1 MKIRKLYLSITSAAL
16 LLAGP
21 VCAAEPAAGVKPETT
36 ALYQKARDQVSRLTG
51 TASAKQAPEIVD
63 QATAQVELAQTGLK
77 DGDDRKTREASEL
90 ALVQVRLAQAVTA
103 ERQAAAKS
111 EATAKELAALEQKL
125 AAILAGKGE
134 KP

>member
-1 MKIRKLYLSITSAAL
+1 MKNWKLNLSMVVTAL
-16 LLAGP
+16 LVPVLAG
-21 VCAAEPAAGVKPETT
+21 AAEPTAGVKPETT

-51 TASAKQAPEIVD
+51 TAAAKHAPEIVD

-90 ALVQVRLAQAVTA
+90 ALVQVRLAQATTA
-103 ERQAAAKS
+103 ERLAAAKS
-111 EATAKELAALEQKL
+111 ETTAKELATLEQKL
-125 AAILAGKGE
+125 ADILAGKGE